1 MDVGIDYS
9 VTHPS
14 APSYIAAAQTKLG
27 AAVSREQK
35 KEQKYGD
42 ACKAV
47 DVSFKPFVLETFGA
61 MGSKARSF
69 FKEAVRIME
78 NRLNDDDPRTWTAT
92 TFATMWMQRMS
103 VSLQRG
109 NAQAILY
116 RAARDRKHITGEP
129 DAEPPQPSMWDGDF
143 D

>member
-1 MDVGIDYS
+1 MLE
-9 VTHPS
+9 
-14 APSYIAAAQTKLG
+14 SY
-27 AAVSREQK
+27 
-35 KEQKYGD
+35 
-42 ACKAV
+42 
-47 DVSFKPFVLETFGA
+47 GA
-61 MGSKARSF
+61 MGSKARSLF
-69 FKEAVRIME
+69 EEAIRIME
-78 NRLNDDDPRTWTAT
+78 NKLNDDDPRTWTAT